1 METTETHLPTRLVQ
15 RRYGVSDRT
24 LDRWLKKVELSF
36 PSPFVIN
43 GRRYWR
49 VSDLEAWESRWP
61 RPEQKEA

>member
-24 LDRWLKKVELSF
+24 LDRWLKKDGLSF
-36 PSPFVIN
+36 PAPLVIN

-49 VSDLEAWESRWP
+49 LSDLQAWEASWP
-61 RPEQKEA
+61 RPAVKET